1 MAAIDCMFCG
11 VELDADRA
19 EYLEETGRPKTC
31 KFCSVEGHAV
41 VLMEYGHKT
50 AGTIVR
56 VGTNP
61 EQIRLAS
68 RAYRRA
74 R

>member
-1 MAAIDCMFCG
+1 MNCIRCNREVDP
-11 VELDADRA
+11 DRVGA
-19 EYLEETGRPKTC
+19 LQSMNRPVTC
-31 KFCSVEGHAV
+31 LSCTSDTHKV

-50 AGTIVR
+50 AGTAVV
-56 VGTNP
+56 VGSNP
-61 EQIRLAS
+61 EQIRLAQ

>member
-1 MAAIDCMFCG
+1 MPATDCLFCNAP
-11 VELDADRA
+11 LDTDRA
-19 EYLEETGRPKTC
+19 EYLEETGRPMTC
-31 KFCSVEGHAV
+31 KFCSFEGHAV

>member
-1 MAAIDCMFCG
+1 MNCIRCNRA
-11 VELDADRA
+11 VDADRVGA
-19 EYLEETGRPKTC
+19 LQSMNRPITC
-31 KFCSVEGHAV
+31 LFCSSDTHKI

-50 AGTIVR
+50 AGVAVV
-56 VGTNP
+56 VGSDP
-61 EQIRLAS
+61 EQIRRAQ

>member
-1 MAAIDCMFCG
+1 MAATECMYCG
-11 VELDADRA
+11 IQLDEDRA
-19 EYLEETGRPKTC
+19 EYLEETGRPLTC
-31 KFCSVEGHAV
+31 KSCSPEGHAV

-56 VGTNP
+56 VGTDK
-61 EQIRLAS
+61 EQIRLAN

>member
-1 MAAIDCMFCG
+1 MTDCTFCG
-11 VELDADRA
+11 APIDADRL
-19 EYLEETGRPKTC
+19 EYLTETGRPLTC
-31 KFCSVEGHAV
+31 KACSTEGHAV

-61 EQIRLAS
+61 EQVRLAS

>member
-1 MAAIDCMFCG
+1 MPECMYCN
-11 VELDADRA
+11 VQLDKDRA
-19 EYLEETGRPKTC
+19 EYLEETGRPLTC
-31 KFCSVEGHAV
+31 KSCSSEGHAF
-41 VLMEYGHKT
+41 VLMGYGHKT
-50 AGTIVR
+50 AGAIVR

-61 EQIRLAS
+61 EEIRRAK

>member
-1 MAAIDCMFCG
+1 MNCIRCG
-11 VELDADRA
+11 RQLDADRA
-19 EYLEETGRPKTC
+19 EALAELNKPMTCMPCSTETHTVC
-31 KFCSVEGHAV
+31 FI
-41 VLMEYGHKT
+41 EYGHKT

-56 VGTNP
+56 VGTDK